1 MPDLE
6 LISITYLSFLTRRN
20 DKQQSTR
27 RMREIYYN
35 SDITPNS
42 ENEIKLL
49 ALYYDKINIV
59 NDAVYAPK
67 FSQASG
73 KFEFDG
79 VEDFQFIPKTF
90 RTDYKVLI
98 DENLIA
104 ITERNENSEDEFEK
118 GLSKKISEI
127 VNANHNSIFPNHP
140 TEKDGKIITEEVY
153 NVMKYMWDFEWGKPV
168 ETDLIWWYYSLKLK
182 WFLKLLMEGKT
193 CLSSS
198 NNLNN
203 LFSSFIQKSNNSNSN
218 LKSQGYTKSLALD
231 ALKISLP
238 NPDILSFEDLLELKL
253 KLKDELGVFYQTI
266 NTIEVKNKQ
275 LYDTDLKEN
284 EYQSIFFSEIQKPLT
299 DLENNMKNLNSKTF
313 RKFIEK
319 MQNPKTYVPLI
330 GTVVASMPIHYTLLS
345 SLGLTAG
352 MTLLEYKEEKRELQ
366 NNGLYFLLKLKGNR

>member
-1 MPDLE
+1 
-6 LISITYLSFLTRRN
+6 
-20 DKQQSTR
+20 
-27 RMREIYYN
+27 MREIYYN